1 MAAYRIMIVD
11 DDRLL
16 QNSLNDILSDK
27 YETIIV
33 GSGEE
38 VPSILRNNVIDLVL
52 LDIRLPGIDGIET
65 LKLIRKID
73 ERIHVIMM
81 TAYEDV
87 KTVITSMKMGAYDYL
102 VKPLEIDE
110 LELIVEKALETV
122 KLKKEVERLRKEYLK
137 QFGIANIIGE
147 SAGIKD
153 ALRLAEKVA
162 QSPDTTVLIEGETGT
177 GKEIIAKAIHTHSNR
192 ISKPFVS
199 INCGAISKDLVES
212 ELFGYAK
219 GTFTG
224 GLQEGKKGKF
234 ELASEGTLFLDE
246 IEELAPSA
254 QVKLLRIIEEREFYS
269 VGGTEKKKVDVRI
282 IAATNRGLEEQI
294 KEGTFREDLYY
305 RLNVLKISLPP
316 LRERKE
322 DIIPLALCFMN
333 RFNEKFGKCFQGIT
347 DDAQKLLVNY
357 PWRGNVRELRNIIE
371 RVILL
376 ENDRLVQVK
385 HLSFLTGFRKPTPS
399 EINCEIQIPPSGID
413 IEELNKS
420 LLIQALRMS
429 RGNKTKAAKLIG
441 LTRATILYRMDKYG
455 IKDEEP
461 GVERKNSSAPRQ

>member
-1 MAAYRIMIVD
+1 MAAYRVLIVD

-16 QNSLNDILSDK
+16 QNSLNDILSEK
-27 YETIIV
+27 YETIIA

-38 VPSILRNNVIDLVL
+38 VPSILHKKAVDLVL

-73 ERIHVIMM
+73 DKLHVIMM

-122 KLKKEVERLRKEYLK
+122 KLKKEVERLRQEYLK

-305 RLNVLKISLPP
+305 RLNVLKIYLPP

-333 RFNEKFGKCFQGIT
+333 RFNEKFGKGFQGIAK
-347 DDAQKLLVNY
+347 DAQKLLVDY

-376 ENDRLVQVK
+376 ENDRMLQVK
-385 HLSFLTGFRKPTPS
+385 HLAFLTGFRKPAPD
-399 EINCEIQIPPSGID
+399 EPGFGIHIPPSGID

-420 LLIQALRMS
+420 LVIQALRMS
-429 RGNKTKAAKLIG
+429 RGNRTKAARLIG

-461 GVERKNSSAPRQ
+461 GAERDGSPPGR